1 MKWGVVLS
9 EKLCIKSK
17 QSFVGN
23 KVALVS
29 SPLKANGLSGAGNS
43 FGPTFAFKSRQTQA
57 VVVV

>member
-43 FGPTFAFKSRQTQA
+43 FGRTFAF
-57 VVVV
+57 